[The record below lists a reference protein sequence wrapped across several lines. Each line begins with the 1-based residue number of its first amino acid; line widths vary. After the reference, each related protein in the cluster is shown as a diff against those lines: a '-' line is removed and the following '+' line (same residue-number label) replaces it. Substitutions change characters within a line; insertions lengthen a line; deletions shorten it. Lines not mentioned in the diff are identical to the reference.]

1 MELYFNAR
9 YHRFVSSGTLWK
21 ARHFLFWNIQ
31 DFKPFLIRRLLM
43 MNIVHPTLQVKNLT
57 IQLLKQGIYYPIV
70 EDLSF
75 DVAKGETLAIIGESG
90 SGKSVTA
97 LALMHLLPRAQF
109 TVSGEIL
116 FHGQDISQPSKNFI
130 KTILGKKIAMIF
142 QNPQASLNPV
152 FTIEQQ
158 FQELID
164 THLEL
169 SPRQAK
175 DTIIQALEQTGFHN
189 PAACLKL
196 YPHELSG
203 GMLQR
208 VCIAMALL
216 TSPDILIADE
226 PTTALD
232 VSVQFQILQLLK
244 QLQEKTG
251 MSLLIITHNMGVV
264 AETADRVFVIYSG
277 RMVECAP
284 VHKLFDAPSHPYTQ
298 DLLNSRPTKDQN
310 SFRTFITI
318 PGQPPHY
325 SNRPT
330 GCAYHPRCKHTENK
344 CSKNSPCKQTVCE
357 NHTVSCWLYE

>member
-1 MELYFNAR
+1 M
-9 YHRFVSSGTLWK
+9 
-21 ARHFLFWNIQ
+21 Q
-31 DFKPFLIRRLLM
+31 P
-43 MNIVHPTLQVKNLT
+43 T
-57 IQLLKQGIYYPIV
+57 IQVNNLSVRLIKNKTLYPIV
-70 EDLSF
+70 EEISF
-75 DVAKGETLAIIGESG
+75 NVMKGETLAIIGESG

-97 LALMHLLPRAQF
+97 LALMHLLPPDQF
-109 TVSGEIL
+109 SVSGQIIFQNE
-116 FHGQDISQPSKNFI
+116 DISKPSKHFT

-164 THLEL
+164 THLDL
-169 SPRQAK
+169 SPAQAK
-175 DTIIQALEQTGFHN
+175 NTIVQALQQTGFHN
-189 PAACLKL
+189 PQTCLKL

-232 VSVQFQILQLLK
+232 VSVQLQILQLLK
-244 QLQEKTG
+244 QLQAKTG

-264 AETADRVFVIYSG
+264 AETADHVFVIYAG
-277 RMVECAP
+277 RMVEYAP
-284 VHKLFDAPSHPYTQ
+284 VHKLFASPLHPYTR
-298 DLLNSRPTKDQN
+298 DLLNSRPTKNPN
-310 SFRTFITI
+310 SFRVFPTI

-325 SNRPT
+325 SNRPA
-330 GCAYHPRCKHTENK
+330 GCAYHPRCKHTEDL
-344 CSKNSPCKQTVCE
+344 CSQAVPCKQNICE
-357 NHTVSCWLYE
+357 NHTVSCRLYE